1 MVAWGPTL
9 GEQGVEKVV
18 AYVQKLSG
26 QQHDAAL
33 AAEGEQLFLSTG
45 CVGCHGMDGKGMT
58 AVGAPNLT
66 DDVWLYGGDAGTLR
80 ETVTNG
86 RAGQMPAFQDKLGEQ
101 RVRLLAAYVL
111 KLSGGAQ

>member
-1 MVAWGPTL
+1 
-9 GEQGVEKVV
+9 
-18 AYVQKLSG
+18 
-26 QQHDAAL
+26 
-33 AAEGEQLFLSTG
+33 
-45 CVGCHGMDGKGMT
+45 MT

-66 DDVWLYGGDAGTLR
+66 DDVWLYGGDAGALR

>member
-1 MVAWGPTL
+1 
-9 GEQGVEKVV
+9 
-18 AYVQKLSG
+18 
-26 QQHDAAL
+26 
-33 AAEGEQLFLSTG
+33 
-45 CVGCHGMDGKGMT
+45 MDGKGMT

-111 KLSGGAQ
+111 KLSGSAQ